1 LSRDLYT
8 FFRSSTSYR
17 LRIALAYKRLDY
29 TPHYVSLPKM
39 EHRTPSYRA
48 LHAQGLVPLLIDG
61 DRSLIQSMAIIEYLD
76 EVYPEPPLIPKDV
89 QGRAYVRAV
98 SQIIGCDIHPLN
110 NVRVLKHIQAQFGA
124 DEAATNAWYRH
135 WIAEGLG
142 GLEAYVE
149 GTRLSGQYCYGDTVT
164 MADICLVPQI
174 FNAQRFG
181 CPLGDYPALNAIF
194 ERCMALDAFRATQ
207 PSTQARR
214 ILIEDG
220 RHYLSPVVCPP
231 VSTRLEDRPPEMV
244 VAVDQAD
251 QRNKEGVALRR
262 QQRFEQA
269 LLGAAHRPIHL
280 LRQSCSGG
288 RQARQHHAAVVSAA
302 PALHEAASGQTAE
315 HVRDVGAV
323 DPELA
328 RQ

>member
-1 LSRDLYT
+1 LARDLYT

-48 LHAQGLVPLLIDG
+48 LHAQGLVPLLIEG

-89 QGRAYVRAV
+89 PGRAHVRAV

-110 NVRVLKHIQAQFGA
+110 NVRVLKRLQAQFGA

-142 GLEAYVE
+142 GLEAYVA
-149 GTRLSGQYCYGDTVT
+149 GGRLSGQFCYRDAVT

-174 FNAQRFG
+174 FNAQRFD
-181 CPLGDYPALNAIF
+181 CPLDEYPMLNAIF
-194 ERCMALDAFRATQ
+194 ERCMALDAFRTTQ
-207 PSTQARR
+207 PKTQA
-214 ILIEDG
+214 D
-220 RHYLSPVVCPP
+220 
-231 VSTRLEDRPPEMV
+231 
-244 VAVDQAD
+244 A
-251 QRNKEGVALRR
+251 
-262 QQRFEQA
+262 F
-269 LLGAAHRPIHL
+269 
-280 LRQSCSGG
+280 
-288 RQARQHHAAVVSAA
+288 
-302 PALHEAASGQTAE
+302 
-315 HVRDVGAV
+315 
-323 DPELA
+323 
-328 RQ
+328 